1 MWHMVLTLLF
11 PPYCA
16 SCRRI
21 GSSICISCRKL
32 LRTAHTQQ
40 CIVCHRASVLGIT
53 HGNCRRKRGIDAA
66 ITILHY
72 NTTLKRIIAQIK
84 YHGYLEAY
92 RELLWALQPQ
102 MHHAI
107 SAWRDAHLIDS
118 HTVITAIPLHS
129 ARERARGFNQAQ
141 ILAQTLSEVTGLTCA
156 PLLTR
161 TKNTPQL
168 AKSPHDKTRSSIVQG
183 AFTGSSSHTPQSV
196 MVVDDVVTTG
206 ATVTEAAKILKKQGV
221 QRVFVFSLAR
231 G

>member
-1 MWHMVLTLLF
+1 MWHALIAVLF

-21 GSSICISCRKL
+21 GARICVNCRKT

-40 CIVCHRASVLGIT
+40 CIMCHRASILGIT
-53 HGNCRRKRGIDAA
+53 HGNCRRKRGIDATA
-66 ITILHY
+66 NILHY

-92 RELLWALQPQ
+92 RELLWILQPQ
-102 MHHAI
+102 MRQMA
-107 SAWRDAHLIDS
+107 SAWRDVHLIDS
-118 HTVITAIPLHS
+118 QTVITAVPLHS

-141 ILAQTLSEVTGLTCA
+141 ILANTLAEVTGLVYT
-156 PLLTR
+156 PLLVR

-168 AKSPHDKTRSSIVQG
+168 AKSPHDTTRSSIVQD
-183 AFTGSSSHTPQSV
+183 AFSYSATTFPQSV
-196 MVVDDVVTTG
+196 ILVDDVVTTG
-206 ATVTEAAKILKKQGV
+206 ATVVEATKTLKKQGV